1 MIKLIIYDNSK
12 NKIENILLNSFDKFN
27 IIKEYQKEDNEYK
40 YWLYDDDNLII
51 KSSYIQKIFKN
62 LINILGKTP
71 LEKINLLKD
80 LFKDDES
87 ECFILGAGP
96 TYAEVSNSYKR
107 YIINNYFTFAIK
119 YIINELDKNNLF
131 PTMYLFN
138 EYIAD
143 NQTLPKNYE
152 KTLSAGTNL
161 KKYNS
166 DIKIFLNKS
175 INHNNNFKL
184 IIKEVDS
191 ISFEANSKYIKNNN
205 IYLPFGHTMYELAI
219 PLAIHMG
226 FKKIYTI
233 GWDLVQDSKYS
244 YFNGVVKKNDK
255 LKSALNQD
263 PIKTTKHLSNML
275 YNKFN
280 IKIYKTNLKSN
291 PQINYKSLS
300 YIIHDIKTD
309 YVLFKNKDKIKVD

>member
-138 EYIAD
+138 EFIAD

-175 INHNNNFKL
+175 
-184 IIKEVDS
+184 
-191 ISFEANSKYIKNNN
+191 
-205 IYLPFGHTMYELAI
+205 
-219 PLAIHMG
+219 
-226 FKKIYTI
+226 
-233 GWDLVQDSKYS
+233 S
-244 YFNGVVKKNDK
+244 YF
-255 LKSALNQD
+255 
-263 PIKTTKHLSNML
+263 
-275 YNKFN
+275 FN
-280 IKIYKTNLKSN
+280 
-291 PQINYKSLS
+291 
-300 YIIHDIKTD
+300 
-309 YVLFKNKDKIKVD
+309 